1 MAGILYRRG
10 RHTWKAGG
18 GWKEMPRNG
27 RADGVQNYVRTNHTG
42 VSRVVNVIENGVSSC
57 SSYGQGKWWGQHGG
71 TCGPPVG

>member
-1 MAGILYRRG
+1 
-10 RHTWKAGG
+10 
-18 GWKEMPRNG
+18 MPHNG